1 MFVKSI
7 CKFVCNE
14 GGVFMSTIRIIFFKL
29 LGMVV
34 GSFLTIY
41 SISLFILPISYFL
54 IDNFS
59 TEYPI
64 IFRVLLVL
72 AAGSLFELIA
82 SFYYRNKA
90 VKEPARVEE
99 FARAYFKKKLLYYLC
114 NKNMMEYYIERYKK
128 RWLDDIASHK

>member
-14 GGVFMSTIRIIFFKL
+14 GGVFMSTIRMIFFKL

-128 RWLDDIASHK
+128 RWLEDIGRL

>member
-1 MFVKSI
+1 
-7 CKFVCNE
+7 
-14 GGVFMSTIRIIFFKL
+14 MSTIRMIFFKL
-29 LGMVV
+29 LGMLV

-41 SISLFILPISYFL
+41 SISIFILPISYLLVDNIAVEFPISFRIL
-54 IDNFS
+54 I
-59 TEYPI
+59 
-64 IFRVLLVL
+64 VL

-82 SFYYRNKA
+82 SFYYRGKA
-90 VKEPARVEE
+90 VRNPVRVEE